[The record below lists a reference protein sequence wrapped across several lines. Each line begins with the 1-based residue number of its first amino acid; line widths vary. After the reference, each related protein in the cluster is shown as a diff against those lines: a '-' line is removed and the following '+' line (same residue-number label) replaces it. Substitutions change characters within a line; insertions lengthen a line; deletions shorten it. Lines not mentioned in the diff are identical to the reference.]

1 MILGRQKMPQLTL
14 RGLRVSGSPE
24 EFCSDGESTCRLEG
38 REPLCYHGELLPLG
52 AYPSGG
58 RCERHLTKQETADG
72 KVLVRVKNEK
82 PDANGVISIIEWVEK
97 K

>member
-1 MILGRQKMPQLTL
+1 M
-14 RGLRVSGSPE
+14 
-24 EFCSDGESTCRLEG
+24 
-38 REPLCYHGELLPLG
+38 PLG

-58 RCERHLTKQETADG
+58 RWRERHLTKQETADG